1 MLDTTNT
8 SSAAA
13 SATADSPFTILRK
26 TRFAGLEFPKP
37 ILTKAGKILKSH
49 GEEAALT
56 FLEGKGEVEP
66 CNARPPAKCEIVA
79 ISRPFAEWPIS
90 IVSAAVQKALYAKR
104 LDEYELLAKGFKK
117 TDAGRQF
124 LLNRLGVSP
133 LDLHAQALNLI
144 IPHALNTYGG
154 VLVKVQNLNEK
165 RTKKAA
171 RINDRREANGF
182 EP

>member
-1 MLDTTNT
+1 RHEAEGEQPQVEPHPALPHRRDLGSANRERRRRTNLRRLLARLSVATREVCSAVYGRRMLDTTNT

-90 IVSAAVQKALYAKR
+90 IVSA
-104 LDEYELLAKGFKK
+104 
-117 TDAGRQF
+117 
-124 LLNRLGVSP
+124 
-133 LDLHAQALNLI
+133 
-144 IPHALNTYGG
+144 
-154 VLVKVQNLNEK
+154 
-165 RTKKAA
+165 
-171 RINDRREANGF
+171 DR
-182 EP
+182 